1 MTPRGTVCANKASQ
15 IQNLI
20 PVKRILLSAIA
31 AVALAAFDVAGAE
44 AQGFAPKNSSQ
55 KLELPARYRPPPGM
69 CRIWLDSVPPNRQ
82 PAPTD
87 CPSAIR
93 NLPPNARV
101 IFSDSS
107 ASRDGKDKG
116 KPRKP

>member
-1 MTPRGTVCANKASQ
+1 MCKLGASADKD
-15 IQNLI
+15 LI

-31 AVALAAFDVAGAE
+31 AVALAAFDVAGAQ
-44 AQGFAPKNSSQ
+44 ARGFAPKNSSQ

-107 ASRDGKDKG
+107 AARDGKDKG
-116 KPRKP
+116 KQRKP

>member
-1 MTPRGTVCANKASQ
+1 V
-15 IQNLI
+15 I
-20 PVKRILLSAIA
+20 RILLSAIV
-31 AVALAAFDVAGAE
+31 AVALAAFNTAD
-44 AQGFAPKNSSQ
+44 AQARGFAPSQ
-55 KLELPARYRPPPGM
+55 RSTQKVEVPERYRPPAGM

-87 CPSAIR
+87 CASAIR

-107 ASRDGKDKG
+107 SSRRDKGKDKG
-116 KPRKP
+116 RKPDSSSQ